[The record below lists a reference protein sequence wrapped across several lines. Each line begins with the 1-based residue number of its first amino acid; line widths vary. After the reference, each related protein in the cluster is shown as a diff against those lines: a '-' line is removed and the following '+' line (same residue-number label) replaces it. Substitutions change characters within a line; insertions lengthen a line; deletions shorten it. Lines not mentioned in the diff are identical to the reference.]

1 MAKRPTD
8 SNRRSTGRRSFAAW
22 LLMLLP
28 GFMFLGLLAP
38 AAVSVKP
45 KVEETYGPLSFR
57 SFTPRRPLQV
67 PLHLA
72 HAAFDNGAVAVDDVL
87 FSGARYI
94 AEQSKGV
101 FEVEARAPNND
112 NLIVLAAAEDSVEDY
127 VSDSFSG
134 AGDMVQ
140 LQVDMTQLWDPG
152 RFDIIPGLTVRNG
165 WNQWDDFH
173 GFGGPHRPR
182 QPVIVPEP
190 ATGVMLA
197 LGLGALALRRRR
209 SH

>member
-8 SNRRSTGRRSFAAW
+8 SHRRSTGRRSFAAW

-57 SFTPRRPLQV
+57 SFAPRRPLQV

-72 HAAFDNGAVAVDDVL
+72 HAALDSGAVAVDEML
-87 FSGARYI
+87 FSGGRYI
-94 AEQSKGV
+94 AEQSKRV
-101 FEVEARAPNND
+101 FEVEARAPSND
-112 NLIVLAAAEDSVEDY
+112 NQIVLAAEDGVEEY
-127 VSDSFSG
+127 VSDSLFSG